1 MRLLLDMNLS
11 PTLCSHFAAAG
22 HEAIHWSSVGD
33 LRAQDAA
40 ILSYASDHDMIVVT
54 HDLDFG
60 ALLAAGHATGPSVIQ
75 FRTQDVLGSA
85 FIEAILTTL
94 TRFDQELRQ
103 GALLVI
109 DEGRSRV
116 RILPI

>member
-1 MRLLLDMNLS
+1 MNLS
-11 PTLCSHFAAAG
+11 PTLCSRFAAAG
-22 HEAIHWSSVGD
+22 HEVVHWSSVGD
-33 LRAQDAA
+33 YRAQDAA
-40 ILSYASDHDMIVVT
+40 ILTYASDHDMIVVT

-75 FRTQDVLGSA
+75 FRTQDVLGST
-85 FIEAILTTL
+85 FIEEILTIL
-94 TRFDQELRQ
+94 TRFEQELRQ

-109 DEGRSRV
+109 DERRSRV